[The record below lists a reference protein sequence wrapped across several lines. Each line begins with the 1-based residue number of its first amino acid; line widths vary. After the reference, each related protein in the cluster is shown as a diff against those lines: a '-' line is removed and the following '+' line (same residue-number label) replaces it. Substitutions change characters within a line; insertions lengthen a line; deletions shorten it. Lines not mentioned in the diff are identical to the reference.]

1 VVAGPTG
8 GAERTV
14 RLVGA
19 ANDRSYDVP
28 LEQVERYRS
37 YALIIRAA
45 TAESL
50 VPVLEDAESVA
61 IDYVRLP
68 ATVPTDTLL
77 RRAEGLPVELRLI
90 EPDRDY
96 PQLYRQRVLLED
108 HPVRVSV
115 PGTAEAEPALKLAL
129 SLGFA
134 VHLQVGPSGPDEMAA
149 LRRML
154 DRYLHHGGTN
164 HPVEPFHSL
173 LLHHLG
179 RCEDDLWAI
188 QESDPARIVHVTEAG
203 SETLPGQLAA
213 APFEPDARF
222 LDRFK
227 ATLQDRGTECSG
239 CPHFPSCGGFFKWPD
254 PNYSCVEVKGVLDT
268 IRLAAAELRTDLTA
282 FERLRGESP

>member
-1 VVAGPTG
+1 MAGPI
-8 GAERTV
+8 GAEGAPGQ
-14 RLVGA
+14 VGA
-19 ANDRSYDVP
+19 ADSPSYDVP
-28 LEQVERYRS
+28 LDLVDRYRS
-37 YALIIRAA
+37 HALVIRAA

-50 VPVLEDAESVA
+50 VPVLVAVEPVA

-68 ATVPTDTLL
+68 ATVPTDALL
-77 RRAEGLPVELRLI
+77 RRAEGLPVELELI
-90 EPDRDY
+90 SPRRDF
-96 PQLYRQRVLLED
+96 PQLYRHRALLDD
-108 HPVRVSV
+108 HPARVSV
-115 PGTAEAEPALKLAL
+115 PATAEAEPALKLAL

-134 VHLQVGPSGPDEMAA
+134 VHLQMGPSGRDGMAA

-164 HPVEPFHSL
+164 HRVEPFHSL

-203 SETLPGQLAA
+203 GETLPGRLAA
-213 APFEPDARF
+213 VPFEPEARF

-227 ATLQDRGTECSG
+227 ERLRQADRECSD

-254 PNYSCVEVKGVLDT
+254 PDFSCLEVKGVLNM
-268 IRLAAAELRTDLTA
+268 IQLAAAELRADLAA